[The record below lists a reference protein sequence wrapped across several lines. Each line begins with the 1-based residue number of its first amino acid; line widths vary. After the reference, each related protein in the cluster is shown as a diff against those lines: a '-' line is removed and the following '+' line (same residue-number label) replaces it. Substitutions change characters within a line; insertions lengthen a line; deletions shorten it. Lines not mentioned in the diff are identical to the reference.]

1 MRPKAERTDASPFPE
16 HRSGEGLAVS
26 GGSRVFGIIG
36 WPVAHSLSPAMHNR
50 AFQVTGYPGV
60 YVPFPV
66 EPEKVAEAVAGIRA
80 LGLGGVNVT
89 VPHKRSVM
97 PCLDEISAD
106 AQRIGA
112 VNTIVN
118 RDGRLVG
125 HNTDGAGF
133 LRSLTEELG
142 VHPRGASVVMLGA
155 GGGARAIAVAL
166 LGAGAGSLTIA
177 NRTLATAEALAADLS
192 RWYGAGDGDGAG
204 SSGRVREPLALDD
217 MRLEEAVRQADLLI
231 HTTVWGMAPHD
242 DVPPLISPSWLNPGT
257 VVCDIVYAPA
267 ETSLLRAAR
276 ERGCRVLP
284 GLGMLLF
291 QGAIAFEMWTG
302 QPAPVAAM
310 RHVLEQHV
318 SSR

>member
-1 MRPKAERTDASPFPE
+1 MAGLSI
-16 HRSGEGLAVS
+16 SGS
-26 GGSRVFGIIG
+26 TRVFGIIG
-36 WPVAHSLSPAMHNR
+36 WPVAHSLSPPMHNR
-50 AFQVTGYPGV
+50 AFQATGFPGV

-66 EPEKVAEAVAGIRA
+66 EPEKVAAAVAGIRA

-89 VPHKRSVM
+89 VPHKRAVM
-97 PCLDEISAD
+97 AYLDEISPD
-106 AQRIGA
+106 AARIGA

-133 LRSLTEELG
+133 LRSLKEEAG
-142 VHPRGASVVMLGA
+142 VDARGASVVLLGA

-166 LGAGAGSLTIA
+166 LGAGAGSVTIA
-177 NRTLATAEALAADLS
+177 NRTLATAQALAADLN
-192 RWYGAGDGDGAG
+192 RWYGPGDEGLSGAP
-204 SSGRVREPLALDD
+204 GRVREPLALDD
-217 MRLEEAVRQADLLI
+217 ERLEEAVRQADMII
-231 HTTVWGMAPHD
+231 HTTVWGMAPHH
-242 DVPPLISPSWLNPGT
+242 DVPPLIPAAWLTPDT
-257 VVCDIVYAPA
+257 VVCDIVYAPL

-302 QPAPVAAM
+302 QPAPVEAM
-310 RHVLEQHV
+310 RHALEQHV
-318 SSR
+318 ASR